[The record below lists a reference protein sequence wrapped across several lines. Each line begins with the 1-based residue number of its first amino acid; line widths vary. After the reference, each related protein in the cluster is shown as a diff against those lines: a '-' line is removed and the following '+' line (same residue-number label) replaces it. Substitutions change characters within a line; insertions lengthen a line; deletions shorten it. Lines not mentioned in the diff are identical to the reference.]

1 MLSRWRSDRRTSPD
15 PRVLARRGRAVSAVR
30 LYGDPL
36 KPKLSNRPWDDWELA
51 ILDDAREKKTPW
63 REVAEKLPRR
73 TALGC
78 ALKSKNRHGR
88 GRLNGWTEI
97 EDAAVRK
104 HYPALGWK
112 GVIRNWPAGVPERP
126 CGAIHQRAK
135 RLGLVQKNEPN
146 PTLDRALR
154 ECYADGKIGPVKRAA
169 AIAGVEAKNAQYRAR
184 CLGLS
189 VRPHPSKP
197 WSEFELAMLEK
208 HPEISAV
215 CMSKRM
221 KKAGYNRTPNAIV
234 QCRCKTGFGGLGDW
248 MGPTEVGKLLGGFDT
263 SAVIGW
269 IRAGL
274 LKARMRGYATDH
286 DHYLISQ
293 ESLRN
298 FVLAYPNRLR
308 PHWALIDP
316 MWLIRGL
323 IEPDKGAVVHSERKL
338 A

>member
-1 MLSRWRSDRRTSPD
+1 M
-15 PRVLARRGRAVSAVR
+15 
-30 LYGDPL
+30 
-36 KPKLSNRPWDDWELA
+36 KPKLCNRPWEDWELA
-51 ILDDAREKKTPW
+51 ILDEALAKKTPW
-63 REVAEKLPRR
+63 REVAVKLPRR
-73 TALGC
+73 TALAC
-78 ALKSKNRHGR
+78 AIKSKKRHR
-88 GRLNGWTEI
+88 VGRLNVWSEA
-97 EDAAVRK
+97 EDATLRK
-104 HYPALGWK
+104 YYPALGWK
-112 GVIRNWPAGVPERP
+112 GVIRHWPQGDDERS
-126 CGAIHQRAK
+126 CGAIHQRAI
-135 RLGLVQKNEPN
+135 RLGLSQKNPPN
-146 PTLDRALR
+146 PALDRALR

-189 VRPHPSKP
+189 TRPHPHKP
-197 WSEFELAMLEK
+197 WSEFEIAMLEK

-215 CMSKRM
+215 TMSKRM
-221 KKAGYNRTPNAIV
+221 KKAGYHRTAQAIV
-234 QCRCKTGFGGLGDW
+234 QCRLKTGFRGLGDF
-248 MGPTEVGKLLGGFDT
+248 MGPTEVGKLLGGFDA

-274 LKARMRGYATDH
+274 LKARMRGYATDK

-308 PHWALIDP
+308 QHWALIDP

-323 IEPDKGAVVHSERKL
+323 IEPDKGDVHNARQR

>member
-1 MLSRWRSDRRTSPD
+1 MLRCDRRIDPD
-15 PRVLARRGRAVSAVR
+15 PSVLANRGRTVPTVC

-63 REVAEKLPRR
+63 REVADRLPRR
-73 TALGC
+73 TALAC
-78 ALKSKNRHGR
+78 AIKAKHRYGR
-88 GRLNGWTEI
+88 GRLNLWTEI

-104 HYPALGWK
+104 YYPALGWK
-112 GVIRNWPAGVPERP
+112 GVIRNWPSGLPERP
-126 CGAIHQRAK
+126 CGAIHQRAG
-135 RLGLVQKNEPN
+135 RLGLTQKNVPN
-146 PTLDRALR
+146 PALDRALR

-169 AIAGVEAKNAQYRAR
+169 AIAGVETKNAQYRAR

-189 VRPHPSKP
+189 VRPHPTKP
-197 WSEFELAMLEK
+197 WTAFELAMLEK

-215 CMSKRM
+215 YMSKRLL
-221 KKAGYNRTPNAIV
+221 KAGYHRTPSAIV
-234 QCRCKTGFGGLGDW
+234 QCRLKTGFGGLGDF
-248 MGPTEVGKLLGGFDT
+248 MGPAEVGKLLGGFDT

-269 IRAGL
+269 IRSGL
-274 LKARMRGYATDH
+274 LKARMRGYATDK

-323 IEPDKGAVVHSERKL
+323 IEPEKGAVVHNERKL